1 MIVVG
6 DASVLIALE
15 RIDLWFMLPLLN
27 GEVHLPATVWR
38 EAGLVDAPPGRVAPA
53 WLVRH
58 EPREVAAIAS
68 DGGRLDPG
76 EAEAIQLALDLHAE
90 LLLIDESAG
99 RRVARRLLIPHTGV
113 LGVLAAAKH
122 RGLISAV
129 APLFEKLRG
138 TGFWISD
145 DLMARVL
152 KDLGEVSSGRST

>member
-15 RIDLWFMLPLLN
+15 RIDVWLVLPALY
-27 GEVHLPATVWR
+27 GEVHLPDTVWR
-38 EAGLVDAPPGRVAPA
+38 EVGFTAAPPGRVAPA

-58 EPREVAAIAS
+58 EPRAVASIVS

-76 EAEAIQLALDLHAE
+76 EAEAIQLAMDLHAE

-122 RGLISAV
+122 RGLIPTV
-129 APLFEKLRG
+129 APQFEKLRA
-138 TGFWISD
+138 TGFWISEE
-145 DLMARVL
+145 LVTRVL
-152 KDLGEVSSGRST
+152 KDLGEAP

>member
-15 RIDLWFMLPLLN
+15 RIDLWFMLPLLY

-38 EAGLVDAPPGRVAPA
+38 EVGFVDAPPGRVAPA

-58 EPREVAAIAS
+58 TSREFASIAS

-76 EAEAIQLALDLHAE
+76 EAEAIPLALDLHAE

-99 RRVARRLLIPHTGV
+99 RRVARVRALPV
-113 LGVLAAAKH
+113 VH
-122 RGLISAV
+122 RPMRRRRPGRNRE
-129 APLFEKLRG
+129 APLKTPNG
-138 TGFWISD
+138 
-145 DLMARVL
+145 
-152 KDLGEVSSGRST
+152 